1 MQKRNK
7 LFSDFPASARNKR
20 FILVSKNAH
29 LISCQPTKSSKLNFR
44 ASHLISWHS
53 LQNNS
58 NNKVLEQ
65 VLFFKTRQG
74 CHCFCELSNLTNS
87 EKYSFLGRGPPQK
100 MKKWHSFPFSILSI
114 HKKKLKTVLW
124 TKKRLFVW

>member
-1 MQKRNK
+1 MQNLVHAKK
-7 LFSDFPASARNKR
+7 EQTFSDAPALARNKQ

-44 ASHLISWHS
+44 ASHLISWQS

-74 CHCFCELSNLTNS
+74 CHCFMNCQKNTPSL
-87 EKYSFLGRGPPQK
+87 GPPK
-100 MKKWHSFPFSILSI
+100 MKIWHSLPFSILRI
-114 HKKKLKTVLW
+114 HKKPD
-124 TKKRLFVW
+124 RLV

>member
-1 MQKRNK
+1 MQNLVHAKK
-7 LFSDFPASARNKR
+7 ESIFSDAPASARNKQ

-58 NNKVLEQ
+58 NNKVLDQ

-74 CHCFCELSNLTNS
+74 CHCSFANENMALISIFHFKNTQKEAENS
-87 EKYSFLGRGPPQK
+87 VFGP
-100 MKKWHSFPFSILSI
+100 
-114 HKKKLKTVLW
+114 
-124 TKKRLFVW
+124 KKRLFVW